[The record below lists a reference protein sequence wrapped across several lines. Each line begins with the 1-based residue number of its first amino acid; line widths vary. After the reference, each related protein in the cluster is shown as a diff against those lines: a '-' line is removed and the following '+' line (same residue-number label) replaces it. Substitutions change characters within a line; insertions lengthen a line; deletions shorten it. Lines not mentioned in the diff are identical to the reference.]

1 MGSHVYIDVLILAM
15 DMPVTS
21 NWSTSL
27 LYFGFLEMVASF
39 DSQSCLWYFAWEYT
53 WTIFM
58 AFQSLFTQLHIQL
71 GVNCGVE
78 RGGKLE
84 VTVLSL
90 R

>member
-58 AFQSLFTQLHIQL
+58 AFQSLFTQLHIQP